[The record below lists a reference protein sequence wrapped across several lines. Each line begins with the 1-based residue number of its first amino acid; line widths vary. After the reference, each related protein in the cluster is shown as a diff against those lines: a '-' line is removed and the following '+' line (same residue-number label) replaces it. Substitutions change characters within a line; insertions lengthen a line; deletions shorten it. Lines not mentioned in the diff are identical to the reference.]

1 MEFKPQKLN
10 GTTPVIAASIVDQK
24 SDTAIGDFTCI
35 APSGRWAVF
44 SSKGYGRVYVI
55 DLASADER
63 MLDKALKY
71 PQAIAI
77 SPADVAAITDERG
90 IHIVDLATG
99 KLKSLPMKRASRAF
113 FVQPDVLAVY
123 ANDQIDFVDAKSGSP
138 VAKPLRAKTMTSMGM
153 DVSCRGAIAV
163 RTINDD
169 AVDALI
175 WNGHTDPIRVP
186 RPKAARINSGPL
198 GLSFSPDGSR
208 LVLVTEGIS
217 KGKTF
222 VRILDARSGKE
233 LKAFDGH
240 AVEDEATWALVSND
254 QSLTVSQTGGR
265 SFLEL
270 RAGQPAK
277 FSLVDFRGAKP
288 SIKKLLTTDVAPIH
302 PQLGRHGVLLHRG
315 LFLKGIPSP
324 TPLIADDPI
333 AWVSASARTI
343 PASSK
348 AREAKPK
355 LYLEARHIKRLKEEA
370 PAVIDT
376 LNRHFAVAPLSAK
389 TNKEWRDLAQK
400 AAAPLDGIDVSTALD
415 WDYSA
420 CVVEG
425 MMGKGGDVDIVEGK
439 SMASLLVGN
448 DAADDEKAL
457 KKAAAI
463 LSKAGKPRRLE
474 VRCDETGAT
483 VSMTLAHD
491 QSNGAGVVTVYFDT

>member
-198 GLSFSPDGSR
+198 GLSFSTRVP
-208 LVLVTEGIS
+208 
-217 KGKTF
+217 
-222 VRILDARSGKE
+222 AR
-233 LKAFDGH
+233 
-240 AVEDEATWALVSND
+240 N
-254 QSLTVSQTGGR
+254 
-265 SFLEL
+265 
-270 RAGQPAK
+270 
-277 FSLVDFRGAKP
+277 
-288 SIKKLLTTDVAPIH
+288 
-302 PQLGRHGVLLHRG
+302 
-315 LFLKGIPSP
+315 
-324 TPLIADDPI
+324 
-333 AWVSASARTI
+333 
-343 PASSK
+343 
-348 AREAKPK
+348 
-355 LYLEARHIKRLKEEA
+355 
-370 PAVIDT
+370 
-376 LNRHFAVAPLSAK
+376 
-389 TNKEWRDLAQK
+389 
-400 AAAPLDGIDVSTALD
+400 
-415 WDYSA
+415 
-420 CVVEG
+420 
-425 MMGKGGDVDIVEGK
+425 
-439 SMASLLVGN
+439 
-448 DAADDEKAL
+448 
-457 KKAAAI
+457 
-463 LSKAGKPRRLE
+463 
-474 VRCDETGAT
+474 
-483 VSMTLAHD
+483 
-491 QSNGAGVVTVYFDT
+491 

>member
-1 MEFKPQKLN
+1 
-10 GTTPVIAASIVDQK
+10 
-24 SDTAIGDFTCI
+24 
-35 APSGRWAVF
+35 
-44 SSKGYGRVYVI
+44 
-55 DLASADER
+55 
-63 MLDKALKY
+63 
-71 PQAIAI
+71 
-77 SPADVAAITDERG
+77 
-90 IHIVDLATG
+90 
-99 KLKSLPMKRASRAF
+99 
-113 FVQPDVLAVY
+113 
-123 ANDQIDFVDAKSGSP
+123 
-138 VAKPLRAKTMTSMGM
+138 
-153 DVSCRGAIAV
+153 
-163 RTINDD
+163 
-169 AVDALI
+169 
-175 WNGHTDPIRVP
+175 
-186 RPKAARINSGPL
+186 
-198 GLSFSPDGSR
+198 
-208 LVLVTEGIS
+208 
-217 KGKTF
+217 
-222 VRILDARSGKE
+222 
-233 LKAFDGH
+233 
-240 AVEDEATWALVSND
+240 
-254 QSLTVSQTGGR
+254 
-265 SFLEL
+265 
-270 RAGQPAK
+270 
-277 FSLVDFRGAKP
+277 
-288 SIKKLLTTDVAPIH
+288 
-302 PQLGRHGVLLHRG
+302 
-315 LFLKGIPSP
+315 
-324 TPLIADDPI
+324 LIADDPI